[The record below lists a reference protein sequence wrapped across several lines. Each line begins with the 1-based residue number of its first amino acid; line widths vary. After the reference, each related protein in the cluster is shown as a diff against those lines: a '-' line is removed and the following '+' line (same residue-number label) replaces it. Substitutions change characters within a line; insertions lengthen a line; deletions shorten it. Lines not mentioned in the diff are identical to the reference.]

1 MDGAGAEG
9 QDEEQAAGG
18 PEWQE
23 EEEDTL
29 LCPEH
34 LVADADAVGGR
45 GTGGSVL
52 SAFQSTATREKPED
66 TSGTEDRISPVKKGE
81 GDGRDSTLQSAG
93 SASQGS
99 VVLGSQLDSAL
110 VCGQP
115 SDSCRDMKSPL
126 AVVGLAREPTGQ
138 SGSRE
143 HCDSHHLDGTE
154 KEAKKRKSTSRSGTC
169 SQEAPSGTPGAPCG
183 QDEGG
188 PAPCCSPQCA
198 AAQQSY
204 GASSVLESRSSHD
217 AIEEDKKGEREKK
230 ALLENPRILPP
241 VRKKSRTLYN
251 AEQLEELEKAFQE
264 DHYPDNEKRRE
275 IAAVVGVTPQRVLVW
290 FQNRRAK
297 WRKSEKLSAK
307 GSRKHLKL
315 PPLSDDYGAP
325 PLPVPPFPDVARD
338 QSFALGGNTAAG
350 NCSSLLRAQPAPLF
364 SASASSVA
372 GMVAGAV
379 APREAVQT
387 KALLQLGFNP
397 GGVECFPSL
406 PSPPPIRRAT
416 NLPFSPHSPA
426 VPLVLGAASSECC
439 LSGQENGSRE
449 AFVYSIQNQGWSPP
463 PSCHYPEQLETTGN
477 LESMYCQYSSQGGI
491 YPLSQYSQQHQF
503 FCQLPDHLATNVLS
517 SDHLPPPTSPESYPA
532 FLPLPGDTG
541 AGTHGATQATYGQN
555 HMGGQLVPQQPSG
568 HSADITAY
576 QAVPWSDFY
585 VQGAQLS
592 NQLHTQMPFS
602 SMAGGQSFTEPYL
615 LQVPNGTAL
624 GSTSQAGKQKGM
636 APEQSSNQSRQTE
649 PELAS
654 QAERERV

>member
-9 QDEEQAAGG
+9 QDKAQAARG
-18 PEWQE
+18 PECQE
-23 EEEDTL
+23 KEEDTL

-34 LVADADAVGGR
+34 LVVDADAVGGH
-45 GTGGSVL
+45 GSGGSVL
-52 SAFQSTATREKPED
+52 SAFQSTAKQEKPKD
-66 TSGTEDRISPVKKGE
+66 TSGTEGRICPVKKVKE
-81 GDGRDSTLQSAG
+81 DGRDSTLQSAG
-93 SASQGS
+93 SASQVP
-99 VVLGSQLDSAL
+99 VVLGSQLDSAS

-126 AVVGLAREPTGQ
+126 AVAGLAREPTGQ

-143 HCDSHHLDGTE
+143 RCESHHLDGAE
-154 KEAKKRKSTSRSGTC
+154 KEAKKRKSTE
-169 SQEAPSGTPGAPCG
+169 EAPSGIPGAPCG

-188 PAPCCSPQCA
+188 PAPCWSHQCP
-198 AAQQSY
+198 AAQQFY
-204 GASSVLESRSSHD
+204 RAPSVLESRSSHD
-217 AIEEDKKGEREKK
+217 AVKEDKKGEREKK

-241 VRKKSRTLYN
+241 VRKKSRTFYN
-251 AEQLEELEKAFQE
+251 AEQLEELEKVFQE
-264 DHYPDNEKRRE
+264 DHYPDNEKRKE
-275 IAAVVGVTPQRVLVW
+275 IAAVVGVTPQRILVW

-297 WRKSEKLSAK
+297 WRKSEKLNAK
-307 GSRKHLKL
+307 GSRKLPKS

-325 PLPVPPFPDVARD
+325 PPPVPPLPDVARD
-338 QSFALGGNTAAG
+338 QSAALGGNTGAG
-350 NCSSLLRAQPAPLF
+350 NCSSLLRAQPAPLS

-372 GMVAGAV
+372 GTV
-379 APREAVQT
+379 APRESVQT
-387 KALLQLGFNP
+387 KASPQLSFNP
-397 GGVECFPSL
+397 GRVECFPSL

-426 VPLVLGAASSECC
+426 VPSVLGAASSECC
-439 LSGQENGSRE
+439 LSGQESGSRE
-449 AFVYSIQNQGWSPP
+449 TFTYSIQSQGWSPP

-503 FCQLPDHLATNVLS
+503 SHFCQLPDHLATNVLS
-517 SDHLPPPTSPESYPA
+517 SDHLPPPTPLESHPA
-532 FLPLPGDTG
+532 FLALPGNTG
-541 AGTHGATQATYGQN
+541 AATHGTTQATYGQN

-568 HSADITAY
+568 HSDITAY

-592 NQLHTQMPFS
+592 NQLHSQMTFS
-602 SMAGGQSFTEPYL
+602 SMAGGQSFTEPCL

-624 GSTSQAGKQKGM
+624 GSVSQAGKQKGM

-654 QAERERV
+654 LAERERV